1 MHIKK
6 GMILAAGFG
15 KRLMPLTNTIPKPL
29 LKVGNKTLLENSINT
44 LESFGVNE
52 IFINVHY
59 LADKIFN
66 YLKNK
71 KFKCKINIIHE
82 KNEIL
87 DTGGAILNAINNFD
101 NTPFIVLNPDTI
113 WNKDYSKDFI
123 DMCSLINSKKDIAIL
138 HVVNKNKSFDKFF
151 YGDFNLSNNIL
162 SRENDPKN
170 YIYTGAQILSKDVF
184 LDFNDKVFSINKVW
198 DKLIAN
204 KKLFGFESKKSFYHV
219 RNLEI
224 YNELKNKFAN
234 EID

>member
-1 MHIKK
+1 M
-6 GMILAAGFG
+6 
-15 KRLMPLTNTIPKPL
+15 
-29 LKVGNKTLLENSINT
+29 
-44 LESFGVNE
+44 
-52 IFINVHY
+52 
-59 LADKIFN
+59 ADKIFN

-101 NTPFIVLNPDTI
+101 NKPFIVLNPDTI

-123 DMCSLINSKKDIAIL
+123 DMCSLTNSKKDIAIL